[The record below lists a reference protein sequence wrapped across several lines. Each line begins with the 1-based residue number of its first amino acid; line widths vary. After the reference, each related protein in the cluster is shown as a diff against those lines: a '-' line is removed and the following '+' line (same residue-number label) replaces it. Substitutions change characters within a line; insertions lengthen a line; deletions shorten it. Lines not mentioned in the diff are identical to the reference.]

1 MTDFVHRLLGRPGPA
16 APPIR
21 PVIASL
27 FEPRR
32 ARAAV
37 DAALPLGEVTDS
49 PQATFA
55 VPPAAAAAAPV
66 VAPSPSVPRLT
77 PALPA
82 REPEPPAPRKDGTPV
97 APEQPEPREEGPLA
111 ADAPASAHP
120 VTVEVVLP
128 EPARL
133 PAEPARTSPERPA
146 KTRRGGRA
154 ATPDMPSPSAP
165 TPFPAEAG
173 PVRAHPVRP
182 VPAAAREPADVPKP
196 PRPASRRAPAA
207 EPTVHISIGR
217 VEVKA
222 APQPAPPPARAE
234 SPRRPA
240 VSLDD
245 YLRNRAGGERR

>member
-32 ARAAV
+32 GRPAV
-37 DAALPLGEVTDS
+37 DAALPMGEVTDS
-49 PQATFA
+49 PQETLA
-55 VPPAAAAAAPV
+55 VPAAAPV
-66 VAPSPSVPRLT
+66 VTRPPSAPRLA

-82 REPEPPAPRKDGTPV
+82 REPEPPAPREHGTPS
-97 APEQPEPREEGPLA
+97 APEQRAPREDGTFA
-111 ADAPASAHP
+111 VDAPAAAHP

-133 PAEPARTSPERPA
+133 PAAPARTTPERPA
-146 KTRRGGRA
+146 KTRRGARA
-154 ATPDMPSPSAP
+154 AAPSLEDQPAP
-165 TPFPAEAG
+165 ESLPAEAE

-182 VPAAAREPADVPKP
+182 APAAAREPVDVPKP
-196 PRPASRRAPAA
+196 TRPVSRRTPAA
-207 EPTVHISIGR
+207 EPAVHISIGR

-222 APQPAPPPARAE
+222 AAPPAPPARTE
-234 SPRRPA
+234 SRRRPA

-245 YLRNRAGGERR
+245 YLRDRGERR

>member
-1 MTDFVHRLLGRPGPA
+1 MTDFVHRLLGRPGAA

-21 PVIASL
+21 PVVASL

-37 DAALPLGEVTDS
+37 DAALPMGEVTDS
-49 PQATFA
+49 PQETSAA
-55 VPPAAAAAAPV
+55 PAAVAAPV
-66 VAPSPSVPRLT
+66 GAPPPSTARVAPG
-77 PALPA
+77 LPA
-82 REPEPPAPRKDGTPV
+82 RAPESPAARENGTSIAPEPPEPGGGGT
-97 APEQPEPREEGPLA
+97 LA
-111 ADAPASAHP
+111 ADVPAATHP

-133 PAEPARTSPERPA
+133 PAAPARTTPERPA
-146 KTRRGGRA
+146 KARRGGRTA
-154 ATPDMPSPSAP
+154 APEASGQDEPAP
-165 TPFPAEAG
+165 APLPAEAET
-173 PVRAHPVRP
+173 VRAHPVRP
-182 VPAAAREPADVPKP
+182 AAAAAREPADVPKP
-196 PRPASRRAPAA
+196 PRPVSRRAPAA

-222 APQPAPPPARAE
+222 APHPAPPPARTQA
-234 SPRRPA
+234 PRRPA

>member
-1 MTDFVHRLLGRPGPA
+1 MTDFVHRLLGRTGAA

-21 PVIASL
+21 PVVASL

-37 DAALPLGEVTDS
+37 DAALPMGEVTDS
-49 PQATFA
+49 PQETFEL
-55 VPPAAAAAAPV
+55 PAAAPV
-66 VAPSPSVPRLT
+66 VTQPPSAPRLASEV
-77 PALPA
+77 PW
-82 REPEPPAPRKDGTPV
+82 REPEPPAPREDEAPIAQERPAPREDGTLTV
-97 APEQPEPREEGPLA
+97 
-111 ADAPASAHP
+111 DAPAAAHP

-133 PAEPARTSPERPA
+133 PAAPARTTPERPA
-146 KTRRGGRA
+146 KTRQGGRA
-154 ATPDMPSPSAP
+154 AAPSLEDESAP
-165 TPFPAEAG
+165 PSFPAEAE

-182 VPAAAREPADVPKP
+182 APAAAREPVDVPKP
-196 PRPASRRAPAA
+196 SRPVSRRAPAA

-222 APQPAPPPARAE
+222 APQPAPRPARAE

-245 YLRNRAGGERR
+245 YLRNRAGGDRR